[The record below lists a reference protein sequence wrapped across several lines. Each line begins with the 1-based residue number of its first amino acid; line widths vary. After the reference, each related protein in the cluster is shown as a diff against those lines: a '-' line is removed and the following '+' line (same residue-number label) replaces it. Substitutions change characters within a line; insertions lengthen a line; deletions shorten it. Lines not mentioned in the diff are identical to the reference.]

1 MLTSESLGSFPF
13 RTIICHH
20 GIDLRKVFFLSNPL
34 GTKLQAPERVV
45 ICSLT
50 DLTSSNNGLDA
61 NVYISMKIS
70 QKSSQDSWKSTRNHR
85 SLGTLPGFMQ
95 ILIGVCRLMGQGLFS
110 QTHHVTASAL
120 VGSGGPRWVWPT
132 EQNLILLTG
141 KKLAGNCIFHLI
153 SEWFSFLVWTC
164 LDWFCGWWSCMK
176 TIGGLHRMQEN
187 KKTLEM
193 ERYSLFWGSRSL
205 RLVDLVGLQHR
216 YHTSS
221 PCPYVFGK
229 GIFTKKMLGRF
240 WQTASRCSWVYE
252 TRWLFSMFF
261 LQIG

>member
-176 TIGGLHRMQEN
+176 TIGGLHRMQETKHLKWRGIHYFGGPGAWDLLILLACN
-187 KKTLEM
+187 IAITQAH
-193 ERYSLFWGSRSL
+193 RAHTF
-205 RLVDLVGLQHR
+205 LVR
-216 YHTSS
+216 
-221 PCPYVFGK
+221 
-229 GIFTKKMLGRF
+229 
-240 WQTASRCSWVYE
+240 E
-252 TRWLFSMFF
+252 FS
-261 LQIG
+261 QRKC

>member
-1 MLTSESLGSFPF
+1 MASTWGK
-13 RTIICHH
+13 R
-20 GIDLRKVFFLSNPL
+20 FFLSNPL

-45 ICSLT
+45 IYSLT
-50 DLTSSNNGLDA
+50 DLASSKKVWMQMLTFQWKFPKNL
-61 NVYISMKIS
+61 VKIVENPPAHHFARTIPWLYAVI
-70 QKSSQDSWKSTRNHR
+70 D
-85 SLGTLPGFMQ
+85 
-95 ILIGVCRLMGQGLFS
+95 GVCRLMGQGLFS

-120 VGSGGPRWVWPT
+120 VGSGGPHWVWLRRSFPPHFADW
-132 EQNLILLTG
+132 
-141 KKLAGNCIFHLI
+141 KKLAGNCFFHLI

-176 TIGGLHRMQEN
+176 TIEGLHRMQETN
-187 KKTLEM
+187 KTLEM

-229 GIFTKKMLGRF
+229 GISQRK
-240 WQTASRCSWVYE
+240 C
-252 TRWLFSMFF
+252 
-261 LQIG
+261 